1 MFVTYEAIALVAVG
15 NQDEDCACLPTITPG
30 RHWTPP
36 LLTRW
41 DDDCVSTLTGD
52 EAFDVVRNFSVVPF
66 CSFFNWMK
74 GLNSA
79 FSLRWCGLMLVVFVA
94 VVNAN
99 GTSCAVIFFFFLCC
113 STLSN
118 RLSPSKWRMA
128 STIVSK
134 FCLDVLVKSTR
145 FLDVGEFG
153 SSVIRST
160 STFGSAFMAACN
172 IGCNLA
178 ASNMG
183 CNLGGTCNIQMTIVR
198 WFQKVFLTRQR

>member
-1 MFVTYEAIALVAVG
+1 
-15 NQDEDCACLPTITPG
+15 
-30 RHWTPP
+30 
-36 LLTRW
+36 
-41 DDDCVSTLTGD
+41 
-52 EAFDVVRNFSVVPF
+52 
-66 CSFFNWMK
+66 MK
-74 GLNSA
+74 GLSSA
-79 FSLRWCGLMLVVFVA
+79 FSLRWCGLMVVVVADVVVVVVVLLMILCVA

-99 GTSCAVIFFFFLCC
+99 GTSCVVITPPPAFLLFFLCC

-160 STFGSAFMAACN
+160 STFGSAFMAASN
-172 IGCNLA
+172 I
-178 ASNMG
+178 G
-183 CNLGGTCNIQMTIVR
+183 CNLGGT
-198 WFQKVFLTRQR
+198 WKF